1 MAKDKLAFGVE
12 PSERTYRLRLA
23 RYKALAETIAAYVR
37 ASDRQR
43 PFKLLDVGSGNGRTL
58 RYLEAEGV
66 ADRVEF
72 HGVDLSP
79 KRLEH
84 MYRPDRWSL
93 VQANVEQGLPFPSGS
108 FDLVVCEQVL
118 EHLHDPHGVV
128 REIARVMRPDGL
140 VIAGVPIFP
149 PGLFDLRRHVVPLID
164 KVLGKDRDH
173 VQVFTSRRFE
183 KLFPSDLFHVEAKR
197 GFRII
202 TGWPFGRLE
211 DLRAWWRLNLAVGRA
226 IPWMCTEVQL
236 VARRRAVASPAL
248 DPAAALRTA

>member
-12 PSERTYRLRLA
+12 PSEHAYRLRLA
-23 RYKALAETIAAYVR
+23 RYKALAETIAAYAR
-37 ASDRQR
+37 ESGRPQR
-43 PFKLLDVGSGNGRTL
+43 LKLLDVGSGNGRTL

-93 VQANVEQGLPFPSGS
+93 VQANVEEGLPFPAAS
-108 FDLVVCEQVL
+108 FDVVICEQVL
-118 EHLHDPHGVV
+118 EHLHDPRGVV

-140 VIAGVPIFP
+140 LIAGVPIFP
-149 PGLFDLRRHVVPLID
+149 PGLFDLRRYVVPLVD
-164 KVLGKDRDH
+164 RLMGKDRDH
-173 VQVFTSRRFE
+173 VQVFTSRRFG
-183 KLFPSDLFHVEAKR
+183 KLFTGDLFEVRAKR

-202 TGWPFGRLE
+202 TGWPFGALE
-211 DLRAWWRLNLAVGRA
+211 DLRSWWRLNLAVGRA
-226 IPWMCTEVQL
+226 VPWMCTEVQL
-236 VARRRAVASPAL
+236 VARRRAVPA
-248 DPAAALRTA
+248 TAETVGSLQVA